1 MTNTA
6 VEHIEIA
13 PIILSIALIWGLSK
27 LLNSYLIRF
36 KLPGVLGELFTGLL
50 LGLIL
55 LIFPASV
62 DNVRSSFGFEI
73 GNFIDS
79 MRTSHALQILGEL
92 GILLLLFEVGLETEL
107 DEIKAVGKEALLV
120 ALGGVVA
127 PFLCA
132 WGFNFAFHLNWSVE
146 LILFVGLVLAA
157 TSIGVTARVFQDLKA
172 LNSLNA
178 QIILGA
184 AVLDDIL
191 GLLLLSIISAFVTLG
206 SDSLSMSS
214 IGFIVLKAALFLGS
228 SIWVGH
234 NVTGKFI
241 PWISK
246 IGRSDSLGFLIWIL
260 TYCFALSYIASLMGL
275 APIIGAFAAGITL
288 DKVRIKDLFGE
299 THSIEDY
306 IAPIRAILAPI
317 FFVKIG
323 LAIDLHTILG
333 WFPFALT
340 VIACF
345 SKLVSGWIFVP
356 FKTKMNRLIV
366 GVGMMPRGEV
376 GLVVAAIGSQIGL
389 LNNNLYSA
397 LLIAVIATT
406 FIAPIWL
413 QLLVK
418 KED

>member
-1 MTNTA
+1 
-6 VEHIEIA
+6 
-13 PIILSIALIWGLSK
+13 
-27 LLNSYLIRF
+27 
-36 KLPGVLGELFTGLL
+36 
-50 LGLIL
+50 
-55 LIFPASV
+55 
-62 DNVRSSFGFEI
+62 
-73 GNFIDS
+73 
-79 MRTSHALQILGEL
+79 
-92 GILLLLFEVGLETEL
+92 
-107 DEIKAVGKEALLV
+107 
-120 ALGGVVA
+120 
-127 PFLCA
+127 
-132 WGFNFAFHLNWSVE
+132 
-146 LILFVGLVLAA
+146 
-157 TSIGVTARVFQDLKA
+157 
-172 LNSLNA
+172 
-178 QIILGA
+178 
-184 AVLDDIL
+184 
-191 GLLLLSIISAFVTLG
+191 
-206 SDSLSMSS
+206 
-214 IGFIVLKAALFLGS
+214 LGS

-413 QLLVK
+413 QLIVK